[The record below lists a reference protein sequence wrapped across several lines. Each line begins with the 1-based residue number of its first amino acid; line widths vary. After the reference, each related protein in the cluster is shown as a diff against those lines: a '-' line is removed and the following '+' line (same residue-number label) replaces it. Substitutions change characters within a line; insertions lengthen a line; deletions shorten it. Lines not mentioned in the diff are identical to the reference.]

1 MGMIYEW
8 DAEKAAANL
17 RKHGVSFQDAAIV
30 FLNPLAMTYEDPD
43 YSADEQREVT
53 IGHTIRQ
60 QLVFVSHCERG
71 DRIRIISARLVTRPE
86 RKQYEKAIG
95 KHN

>member
-1 MGMIYEW
+1 MIYEW

-17 RKHGVSFQDAAIV
+17 RKHGVSFQDAATV
-30 FLNPLAMTYEDPD
+30 FLNPLAMTYDDPD
-43 YSADEQREVT
+43 HSAREQREVT

-71 DRIRIISARLVTRPE
+71 DRIRIISARLATRPE
-86 RKQYEKAIG
+86 RKQYEKTIG
-95 KHN
+95 ENS

>member
-1 MGMIYEW
+1 MIYEW
-8 DAEKAAANL
+8 DEEKASANL
-17 RKHGVSFQDAAIV
+17 RKHGVSIEDAVTV

-43 YSADEQREVT
+43 HSADDQREVT

-71 DRIRIISARLVTRPE
+71 DRIRIISARLATRSE
-86 RKQYEKAIG
+86 RRQYEKAIG
-95 KHN
+95 EDN

>member
-1 MGMIYEW
+1 MIYEW

-17 RKHGVSFQDAAIV
+17 RKHGVSFLDAATV

-43 YSADEQREVT
+43 HSADEQREVT

-60 QLVFVSHCERG
+60 RLVFVSHCERG
-71 DRIRIISARLVTRPE
+71 DQIRIISARLVTRPE

>member
-1 MGMIYEW
+1 MIYEW
-8 DAEKAAANL
+8 DAEKASANL
-17 RKHGVSFQDAAIV
+17 RKHGVSFEDAVTV

-43 YSADEQREVT
+43 HSADEQREVT

-71 DRIRIISARLVTRPE
+71 DRIRIISARLATWSE
-86 RKQYEKAIG
+86 RRQYEKATG
-95 KHN
+95 ENN